1 MTLKELLE
9 GRFAWPRNL
18 KQGAGHGAQ
27 ETREEECPSCHAR
40 FREGTLAEALR
51 ICPACGTRLAMPPM
65 ERIGMI
71 ADPGSFRELFA
82 SCRGRNPLRFPGY
95 EEKLKETR
103 KKTGEEDAF
112 ISGTVRISGKK
123 AAVGVLDGRFLM
135 GSMGT
140 AVGEKIAALAE
151 YADSKKLPL
160 IIFSA
165 SGGARMQEGLFSLMQ
180 MAKTAGA
187 VDQYRR
193 NGGFFVSCLTNPTT
207 GGVSA
212 SYASLGDV
220 IIAEPGAL
228 IGFAGPRVIRQTIRQ
243 ELPEGFQQAEFQL
256 EHGMLD
262 MIVDRH
268 EMKDVLSRLISLHE
282 GSRRHG
288 YGFFGRERS
297 GVRMSAYS

>member
-27 ETREEECPSCHAR
+27 EICEEECPSCHAR

-112 ISGTVRISGKK
+112 ISGTVRIFG
-123 AAVGVLDGRFLM
+123 
-135 GSMGT
+135 
-140 AVGEKIAALAE
+140 
-151 YADSKKLPL
+151 KKLPW
-160 IIFSA
+160 A
-165 SGGARMQEGLFSLMQ
+165 SW
-180 MAKTAGA
+180 T
-187 VDQYRR
+187 D
-193 NGGFFVSCLTNPTT
+193 VS
-207 GGVSA
+207 
-212 SYASLGDV
+212 
-220 IIAEPGAL
+220 
-228 IGFAGPRVIRQTIRQ
+228 
-243 ELPEGFQQAEFQL
+243 
-256 EHGMLD
+256 
-262 MIVDRH
+262 
-268 EMKDVLSRLISLHE
+268 
-282 GSRRHG
+282 
-288 YGFFGRERS
+288 
-297 GVRMSAYS
+297 